1 MGFVAGARRD
11 RKRKS
16 MTVRPVPLYAEVEL
30 VQRNPPKRFALLTDE
45 EHQRVRACEEDMGA
59 SRTGRTSFGEDARK
73 LRGEPACVVWPLD
86 ALWRWAI
93 DWTH

>member
-11 RKRKS
+11 RKRKR
-16 MTVRPVPLYAEVEL
+16 MAVRPVPLYTEVEL
-30 VQRNPPKRFALLTDE
+30 VQRNPPNRFALLADE
-45 EHQRVRACEEDMGA
+45 EHQRVRACEEDMGT

-73 LRGEPACVVWPLD
+73 LRGEPVRVVWPLD
-86 ALWRWAI
+86 ALWRWAT